1 MKSFLFSS
9 PGKVFV
15 LLGTACLGSVIV
27 ALFLEH
33 YLLLKPCLLCYAQRF
48 CVYLLIF
55 VSLIAFLHKNQS
67 LFFFRTYLTVASA
80 IILIGSSLSIRQL
93 YLQSLPNDLVPTCGP
108 DLEYLLETLPVLEV
122 LLIAIKGD
130 GNCAEVLWSF
140 LGISIPGWLLIAF
153 IVLFAYVLTSL
164 YISKDL
170 HSNN

>member
-1 MKSFLFSS
+1 MKSFLFSNS
-9 PGKVFV
+9 SKVFL
-15 LLGTACLGSVIV
+15 LLGLAGLGLVIV
-27 ALFLEH
+27 ALFMELF
-33 YLLLKPCLLCYAQRF
+33 LLLKPCLLCHAQRF
-48 CVYLLIF
+48 CVYLLIL
-55 VSLIAFLHKNQS
+55 VSLIAFFHKNQS

-140 LGISIPGWLLIAF
+140 LGISIPGWLLVAF
-153 IVLFAYVLTSL
+153 MVLFIYVIKSL

-170 HSNN
+170 HSKN

>member
-15 LLGTACLGSVIV
+15 LLGTACLGSIIV

-55 VSLIAFLHKNQS
+55 ISLIAFLHKNQS

-80 IILIGSSLSIRQL
+80 IMLIGSSLSIRQL

>member
-9 PGKVFV
+9 PCKVFV
-15 LLGTACLGSVIV
+15 LLGTACLGSIIV

-67 LFFFRTYLTVASA
+67 LFFFRTYLTIASA
-80 IILIGSSLSIRQL
+80 IMLIGSSLSIRQL

>member
-15 LLGTACLGSVIV
+15 LLGTACLGSIIV

-67 LFFFRTYLTVASA
+67 LFFFRTYLTIASA
-80 IILIGSSLSIRQL
+80 IMLIGSSLSIRQL

>member
-1 MKSFLFSS
+1 MKSFLFFN

-15 LLGTACLGSVIV
+15 LLGTACLGSIIV

-80 IILIGSSLSIRQL
+80 IMLIGSSLSIRQL

>member
-9 PGKVFV
+9 PRKVFV
-15 LLGTACLGSVIV
+15 LLGTACLGSIVV

-33 YLLLKPCLLCYAQRF
+33 YLLLKPCLLYYAQRL

-67 LFFFRTYLTVASA
+67 LFFFRTYLMVASA

-153 IVLFAYVLTSL
+153 IVWFAHVLTSL

>member
-1 MKSFLFSS
+1 M
-9 PGKVFV
+9 
-15 LLGTACLGSVIV
+15 
-27 ALFLEH
+27 
-33 YLLLKPCLLCYAQRF
+33 
-48 CVYLLIF
+48 
-55 VSLIAFLHKNQS
+55 
-67 LFFFRTYLTVASA
+67 VASA

>member
-9 PGKVFV
+9 PRKVFV
-15 LLGTACLGSVIV
+15 LLGTACLGSIIV

-55 VSLIAFLHKNQS
+55 ISLIAFLHKNQS
-67 LFFFRTYLTVASA
+67 LFFFRTYLTIASA
-80 IILIGSSLSIRQL
+80 IMLIGSSLSIRQL

>member
-15 LLGTACLGSVIV
+15 LLGTACLGSIIV

-33 YLLLKPCLLCYAQRF
+33 YLLLKPCMLCYAQRF

-80 IILIGSSLSIRQL
+80 IMLIGSSLSIRQL

>member
-15 LLGTACLGSVIV
+15 LLGTACLGSIIV

-67 LFFFRTYLTVASA
+67 LFFFRTYLMVASS

-153 IVLFAYVLTSL
+153 IVWFAYVLTSL
-164 YISKDL
+164 YLSKDL